1 MMIQHALDTATSSSG
16 NWDTTHRGTK
26 RKRAPPRTP
35 PTEAVAVTSD
45 MQASHTDMLLYNA
58 VYRVVIC
65 RSCQYAIQPSALDSH
80 LLRHKI
86 YRAARRDLVGS
97 VAGLPTRP
105 PDEVELPTAGCRP
118 IDGLCIVP
126 GWRCSADD
134 CGHLCASAKRL
145 RHHWTHAHPR
155 LTPARTPDGDGLG
168 VRVHLQTFFRGT
180 KLRYFEVSLD
190 GAVRSEEPSTSQR
203 HDETTSDDCD
213 ASLAGSGLDADA
225 VQYFHHFVLRVAPS
239 LADSAADAVSWQTSM
254 IDTVLAD
261 PTRMPALLAVSAGH
275 FALTSHSESEA
286 EAHAIYSRSQ
296 SHRYLSARDASTTSG
311 PAAAD
316 RQHALH
322 QLVQWVVSYRWPPS
336 TTPTSPNLPPL
347 DISSVILHLR
357 DIARSDRRPAETPSR
372 GLEVD
377 AHPALRLL
385 PLKLAELYGRPK
397 TFHEPWEIIRAIDS
411 LSQCLAESERPPAA
425 TWCQEMMPGFT
436 AMVSSGSE
444 PALVVVAHWVA
455 LALRNTASQM
465 SWLFFDLSDMIIE
478 RVLRSLSR
486 DPGARALVTALLA

>member
-1 MMIQHALDTATSSSG
+1 MMIQHALDTVPSSSG
-16 NWDTTHRGTK
+16 NSDTAHRGTK
-26 RKRAPPRTP
+26 RKRAPPRAP
-35 PTEAVAVTSD
+35 PTEAVAPTSD
-45 MQASHTDMLLYNA
+45 MQASHADMLLYNA
-58 VYRVVIC
+58 VYQVIIC

-86 YRAARRDLVGS
+86 YRAARRDLVDS

-105 PDEVELPTAGCRP
+105 PDDVELPTAGCRP
-118 IDGLCIVP
+118 IDGLSIVP

-155 LTPARTPDGDGLG
+155 LTPTRTPDGDSLG
-168 VRVHLQTFFRGT
+168 ARVHLQTFFRGT
-180 KLRYFEVSLD
+180 KLRYFEVFLD

-203 HDETTSDDCD
+203 HDETTPDDYD
-213 ASLAGSGLDADA
+213 AAFAANGLDADA

-239 LADSAADAVSWQTSM
+239 FASSAADAVFWQTSM
-254 IDTVLAD
+254 IDMVLAD

-275 FALTSHSESEA
+275 SALTSRSESEA

-296 SHRYLSARDASTTSG
+296 SHRYLSARDASTSSG

-316 RQHALH
+316 RLHALH
-322 QLVQWVVSYRWPPS
+322 QLVHYVVSYRWPPS
-336 TTPTSPNLPPL
+336 TTPNSPNPPPL
-347 DISSVILHLR
+347 DISSVIFHLR

-372 GLEVD
+372 GLKVD

-397 TFHEPWEIIRAIDS
+397 TFPEPWEIIRAIDS
-411 LSQCLAESERPPAA
+411 LSQCLVESERQAAA
-425 TWCQEMMPGFT
+425 TWCQEMTPGFA
-436 AMVSSGSE
+436 AMVASGSE
-444 PALVVVAHWVA
+444 PALVVVAHWAA
-455 LALRNTASQM
+455 LALRTAESRTP
-465 SWLFFDLSDMIIE
+465 WLFDGLSDMVTG